1 MNEQHKEQQ
10 GFLTV
15 VSNTDT
21 TNYLELAHI
30 QALNIKATQKIK
42 NYAIIVDYKTAELI
56 TDKHKKVFDYI
67 IETDPSQFG
76 PFGLEPKVFWLTPF
90 KETVKLESDLLLCT
104 SIDHWWPTFRLK
116 NIFLSHGCK
125 NYKLEKNKNRNY
137 RKFFD
142 DNNLPDVYSGLMY
155 FRYSQ
160 QSYNFFSIANKI
172 FEFWDQVSG
181 HLINCRNPLPT
192 TDEVYAIT
200 ADIIG
205 REYCTVPTLDFI
217 NFVHMKPGINGYHE
231 QAKIKDMFV
240 TEFDS
245 GMLRINNLNQYHPIH
260 YYEKDFLT
268 EEIYDYFRS
277 VAGVC

>member
-1 MNEQHKEQQ
+1 MNNQFKEQQ

-21 TNYLELAHI
+21 VDYLKLAYL

-42 NYAIIVDYKTAELI
+42 SYAVIVDHKTAGSI
-56 TDKHKKVFDYI
+56 TEEHKAVFDYI
-67 IETDPSQFG
+67 IETEESQYG

-90 KETVKLESDLLLCT
+90 KETIKLESDLLLCT
-104 SIDHWWPTFRLK
+104 SIDHWWPALRLK
-116 NIFLSHGCK
+116 DIVLSYGCK
-125 NYKLEKNKNRNY
+125 NYKLEKSENRNY

-142 DNNLPDVYSGLMY
+142 DNNLPDVYSGMIY
-155 FRYSQ
+155 TRYSQ
-160 QSYNFFSIANKI
+160 QSYNFFSIADKI
-172 FEFWDQVSG
+172 FKFWSDVAGQ
-181 HLINCRNPLPT
+181 LKNCRNPIPT

-205 REYCTVPTLDFI
+205 REHCTIPTLDFI

-240 TEFDS
+240 TEFDN
-245 GMLRINNLNQYHPIH
+245 GLLRINNINQYHPIH
-260 YYEKDFLT
+260 YYEKNFIT
-268 EEIYDYFRS
+268 EDMYDYFRS
-277 VAGVC
+277 VAGIH